1 MATKAEIESIT
12 RVLAAKDNQIE
23 ELRSQLKEARRAEDK
38 TYNGWTNYATWR
50 VNLEVFDGL
59 VLTDLLPI
67 ADSEPQSYFSGAEF
81 YSVVMDACKN
91 YAEDLIEQTSQEGL
105 ARDYAFAFLSDV
117 NWREIAEHLI
127 ATLEET
133 A

>member
-1 MATKAEIESIT
+1 MATKAEIESIA

-23 ELRSQLKEARRAEDK
+23 ELRSQLKQARKVADN

-67 ADSEPQSYFSGAEF
+67 ADSEPKSYFSGAEF

-91 YAEDLIEQTSQEGL
+91 YAEELIEQTSQEGL
-105 ARDYAFAFLSDV
+105 ARDYAFAFLSEV
-117 NWREIAEHLI
+117 VWRDIANHLI
-127 ATLEET
+127 ATIEQE